1 MEKPL
6 SVGPK
11 EVQWSIDRMMK
22 SVSSGVVSGSIS
34 YVSILQQ
41 GDMERVDGE
50 EMAPVPVHAGQLQ
63 RGAYHQSV
71 AVRRVRDQMINH
83 MMPERTFRLLGSQNL
98 HNLVH
103 GLHAPSEEREIVN
116 NILALPVLRTLR
128 HRQVK
133 RPVAVNGQSDH
144 NRAMIPTSRSN
155 CCSYATSVP
164 VTFAASS
171 CSSCS
176 GSASTAVDMSMRD
189 SPAGSPVAPN
199 TRHSPYK
206 SFCRSQSP
214 IRLYMPLH
222 SISHSQIMAPQSS

>member
-1 MEKPL
+1 
-6 SVGPK
+6 
-11 EVQWSIDRMMK
+11 
-22 SVSSGVVSGSIS
+22 
-34 YVSILQQ
+34 
-41 GDMERVDGE
+41 MERVDGE

-164 VTFAASS
+164 ATFAASS

-189 SPAGSPVAPN
+189 SPAGSRWHQIPVIPRISLFVARKVPSASTCHCILSP
-199 TRHSPYK
+199 TR
-206 SFCRSQSP
+206 RSWLRSHLDTP
-214 IRLYMPLH
+214 EERLLGGFADFPPT
-222 SISHSQIMAPQSS
+222 AATAR